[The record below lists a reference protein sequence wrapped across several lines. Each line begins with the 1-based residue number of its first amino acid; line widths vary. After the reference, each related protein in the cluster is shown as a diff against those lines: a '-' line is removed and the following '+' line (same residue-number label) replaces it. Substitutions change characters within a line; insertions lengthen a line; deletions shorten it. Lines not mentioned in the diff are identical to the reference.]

1 MSKFKNEVKEMTK
14 EIAQA
19 KLNAIVKIHSIA
31 MLCELFE
38 TTNNQP
44 MTVEL
49 SIVRGAIMDEL
60 EIRNAASFELW
71 LDCTTDDSDYPS
83 KFFS

>member
-1 MSKFKNEVKEMTK
+1 MKKEL
-14 EIAQA
+14 AQA
-19 KLNAIVKIHSIA
+19 KLNSIVKSHSIA

-60 EIRNAASFELW
+60 EARNAATFELW
-71 LDCTTDDSDYPS
+71 LDCTTNDSDYPS
-83 KFFS
+83 KFFA

>member
-1 MSKFKNEVKEMTK
+1 MTREM
-14 EIAQA
+14 AQA
-19 KLNAIVKIHSIA
+19 KLNATVKSHSVA

-60 EIRNAASFELW
+60 KTRNAANFESW
-71 LDCTTDDSDYPS
+71 LDCTTNDSDYPS
-83 KFFS
+83 KFFA